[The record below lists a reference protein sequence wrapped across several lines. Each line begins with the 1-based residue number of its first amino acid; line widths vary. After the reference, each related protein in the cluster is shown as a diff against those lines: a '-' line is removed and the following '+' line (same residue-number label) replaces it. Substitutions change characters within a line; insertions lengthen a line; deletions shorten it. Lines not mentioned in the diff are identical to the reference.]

1 MKATLIVLLIALLAV
16 AVCAENPA
24 PAPTRQPREVPAI
37 IGAAPAGFK
46 KPIIFAPAAPASTA
60 DGDVPLTGAPP
71 ANLKKA
77 NVSENIYGGVVE
89 FARGRNYNGCPC
101 RLNVPEKFRY
111 DAEFRKP
118 FNLTQWRLRNNGTRC
133 GCGPRPKPRPEDAL
147 PPVVAVLRKRHHHRR
162 NTTLVPCRRNVT
174 APVPVKIAPEYYNR
188 RLSRKE
194 RAAKKAAWLA
204 KQGCAKNATLPTTVQ
219 PKFYP
224 TRTERRARR
233 KARRA
238 AKAAAAPKF

>member
-1 MKATLIVLLIALLAV
+1 MKATLIVLVLAILAV
-16 AVCAENPA
+16 AVCAQA
-24 PAPTRQPREVPAI
+24 PAASPTRQPREVPAI
-37 IGAAPAGFK
+37 MTPAPTNFK
-46 KPIIFAPAAPASTA
+46 KPIIFAPVAPASTV
-60 DGDVPLTGAPP
+60 DGDVPLTGTPP

-77 NVSENIYGGVVE
+77 NISENIYGGVVE

-111 DAEFRKP
+111 DAQFRKP

-133 GCGPRPKPRPEDAL
+133 GCPPKIKKPEDAL
-147 PPVVAVLRKRHHHRR
+147 PPVVAVLRKRHRQR

-224 TRTERRARR
+224 SRQERRARR

-238 AKAAAAPKF
+238 AKAAAAKKF